1 MITLLGQ
8 SNIQLILPLAFIHS
22 FFQLTPFLLA
32 CVNICMY
39 VLGDVYV
46 YGDKILA
53 HVVKGSIC
61 NGQAFSL
68 PPLAAVFLLYLKN
81 LLLIN

>member
-1 MITLLGQ
+1 
-8 SNIQLILPLAFIHS
+8 
-22 FFQLTPFLLA
+22 
-32 CVNICMY
+32 MY

-68 PPLAAVFLLYLKN
+68 FVLKN
-81 LLLIN
+81 FTFNKLRVSESLYYMKLEKIERETKK